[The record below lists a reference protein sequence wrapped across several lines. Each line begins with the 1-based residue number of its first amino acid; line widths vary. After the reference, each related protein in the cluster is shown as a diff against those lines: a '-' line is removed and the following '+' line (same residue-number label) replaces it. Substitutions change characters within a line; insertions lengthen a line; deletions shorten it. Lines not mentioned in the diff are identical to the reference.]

1 MRHPSKKLTAL
12 IVVGTLLF
20 TPLTACGND
29 DNPNEGSGH
38 SFAYTLVGNPDTLD
52 PQLAVNDSAKMVLGN
67 LFEGLFTIDESGSLK
82 PALVTDYSVSE
93 DGLRYLFTLRED
105 SFWYDEMHEDTQFS
119 KDNAVAVTASDFVYA
134 FQRMFNP
141 LYQSPYR
148 ETFACIQNAQD
159 IIDGKQDYTMIGVYA
174 KKSNQLEIRLDT
186 PNANFLQ
193 LLASTAALPCSEAYF
208 DSTKGR
214 YGLDENSIIG
224 NGGFAMQR
232 WLYDPYGKYNV
243 IQLCR
248 NPLANDVSHVFPID
262 LSFFIEASDN
272 DAASLFAAGSTDCY
286 VTTQTSMLSRTGIT
300 TQSAYSMTLGLVAA
314 PNSPYADPQVMNA
327 LALAL
332 DREKISA
339 NDGDVKTAYGIL
351 PPAVTL
357 LNKSCRELIAENVY
371 NRFNAEDAKL
381 ALAEGLFSLG
391 QEDLPE
397 GKILVS
403 SGVMDYEPLCSAIE
417 IWEQNLNIH
426 MSIDEVSERD
436 YQNKL
441 NKHDYMLALIAV
453 SGDSQDASSVFED
466 FLVNPNISCDSEA
479 AIREWLSG
487 ASQAENFNACVELYR
502 NAETSILQDN
512 CFIPLFYKN
521 RYLLCQEGV
530 SDVVFNPFSGQLYFY
545 NAKHFD

>member
-1 MRHPSKKLTAL
+1 MRHPSKKFTAL
-12 IVVGTLLF
+12 VLIGTLLL
-20 TPLTACGND
+20 TPLTACGSD
-29 DNPNEGSGH
+29 ENPNAGSGH

-67 LFEGLFTIDESGSLK
+67 LFEGLFTIDETGALQ

-93 DGLRYLFTLRED
+93 DGLCYTFTLRED
-105 SFWYDEMHEDTQFS
+105 SFWYDKMHEKSQFS
-119 KDNAVAVTASDFVYA
+119 EENAVAVTASDFVYA
-134 FQRMFNP
+134 FRRMFNP
-141 LYQSPYR
+141 LYESPYR
-148 ETFACIQNAQD
+148 ETFACIQNGQA
-159 IIDGKQDYTMIGVYA
+159 ILSGAQDYTMIGVYA
-174 KKSNQLEIRLDT
+174 KKANQLEIRLDT

-193 LLASTAALPCSEAYF
+193 LLATTAALPCSEDYF
-208 DSTKGR
+208 ESTDGR

-262 LSFFIEASDN
+262 LSFFIEASDS
-272 DAASLFAAGSTDCY
+272 DAATLFAAGSTDCY
-286 VTTQTSMLSRTGIT
+286 VTTQTALLSRTGIKE
-300 TQSAYSMTLGLVAA
+300 QSAYSMTLGLVAS
-314 PNSPYADPQVMNA
+314 PDSPYANPQVMNA

-332 DREKISA
+332 DREQISVGG
-339 NDGDVKTAYGIL
+339 NDVKTAYGIL

-371 NRFNAEDAKL
+371 NRFNAEKAKV
-381 ALAEGLFSLG
+381 ALADGLFALG

-417 IWEQNLNIH
+417 ILEKNLNVH
-426 MSIDEVSERD
+426 MSVDEVSERD
-436 YQNKL
+436 YQDKL
-441 NKHDYMLALIAV
+441 NHHDFTLALVAI

-466 FLVNPNISCDSEA
+466 FLVNPNISCENEP

-502 NAETSILQDN
+502 SAETSILQDN

-521 RYLLCQEGV
+521 RYLLCKENV
-530 SDVVFNPFSGQLYFY
+530 SDVVFNPFSGQLNFY
-545 NAKHFD
+545 NAKYID